1 MMTAHL
7 FTDHGTVHPATLS
20 PDPRDS
26 GRSVAWVSGRAYRP
40 GDLID
45 GRRIIGVDAAGE
57 TERGTLVTIFNA
69 EALDLR

>member
-1 MMTAHL
+1 
-7 FTDHGTVHPATLS
+7 
-20 PDPRDS
+20 
-26 GRSVAWVSGRAYRP
+26 VAWVSGRAYRP